1 MFKCSHKMWKI
12 SNAQKKNLLK
22 DIFLHR
28 AMPYVEKYLS
38 INSRLRMSSL
48 EVYISSISAP
58 QML

>member
-1 MFKCSHKMWKI
+1 MQSQNVKDFKCT
-12 SNAQKKNLLK
+12 KKNLPK